1 MATAAAEPVIEK
13 TTARDSGSI
22 NEKHAHDAHSVVDA
36 KQHEDLIHNVYDPDA
51 IVEGSID
58 VTYREL
64 DTLRHVA
71 DHINIA
77 SFLVI
82 IVEFAERY
90 ARATRC

>member
-1 MATAAAEPVIEK
+1 MATPAVEPVIEK
-13 TTARDSGSI
+13 KPATESGSVD
-22 NEKHAHDAHSVVDA
+22 EKHAHDAHSVVDA
-36 KQHEDLIHNVYDPDA
+36 KHHEDLVHDVYDPDA

-64 DTLRHVA
+64 ETLRHVA

-90 ARATRC
+90 A